1 MKTWKFK
8 DRDSLKFKNMPDWVK
23 FLWQNWRMHFD
34 KAEEVLKVFDISGHK
49 CFGELHYGD
58 TLLCPNEKDEHGNLY
73 PTLQIQRQPKTEYY
87 RKNHDT
93 GIWEYVPVDKNHIW
107 WFQLDGSI
115 RFAFMKYD
123 MEFPKY
129 VMIDE
134 YTHLS
139 VIKIIRHP
147 ITTVHQAAQWE
158 DKIIFIMDELKR
170 QAEANSTTEEDCEN
184 WKTYKFEII

>member
-8 DRDSLKFKNMPDWVK
+8 DRDSLKFENMPDWVK

-34 KAEEVLKVFDISGHK
+34 KDEEVLKVFDISGFK

-73 PTLQIQRQPKTEYY
+73 PILQIQKHPTIEYY
-87 RKNHDT
+87 LKDQET
-93 GIWEYVPVDKNHIW
+93 GIWKYIDFNKDNIW
-107 WFQLDGSI
+107 LFQLNGSI

-123 MEFPKY
+123 IELPKY
-129 VMIDE
+129 VMVDE
-134 YTHLS
+134 YSHFS
-139 VIKIIRHP
+139 YIKIVRHP

-158 DKIIFIMDELKR
+158 NKYALIMDELKR
-170 QAEANSTTEEDCEN
+170 QAVANSTTEEDSEN
-184 WKTYKFEII
+184 WRTYKFVII